1 MSQEIQVCPALR
13 HLLLN
18 QTFGK
23 GSWSTEHFAVRFD
36 CISLSTPS
44 TFSGII
50 FEGPVP
56 SAFAQ
61 ASRKTSNFPKETPK
75 QIQFSRNTDF
85 SSLRQKYPGTR
96 EALCAAFGHGR
107 ARGCRAWVRKRIRT
121 DIRAKSTERAKRE
134 LTKRSGIAKKH
145 KQKAAAKL
153 LFESLS
159 GLDCN
164 V

>member
-1 MSQEIQVCPALR
+1 MSQEIQVCPTLR

-23 GSWSTEHFAVRFD
+23 GSRSTEHFTVRFD

-96 EALCAAFGHGR
+96 EALRAAFGHGR

-121 DIRAKSTERAKRE
+121 DVQAKSTERARRE
-134 LTKRSGIAKKH
+134 LTKKKRDR
-145 KQKAAAKL
+145 KETQTKGGSQT
-153 LFESLS
+153 F
-159 GLDCN
+159 